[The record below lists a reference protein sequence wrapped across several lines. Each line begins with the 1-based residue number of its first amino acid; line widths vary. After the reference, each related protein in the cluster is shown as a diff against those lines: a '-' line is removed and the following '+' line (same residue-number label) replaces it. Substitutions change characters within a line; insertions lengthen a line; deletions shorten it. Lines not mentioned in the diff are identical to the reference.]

1 MYYYQ
6 IYVENCKNIYTYK
19 SRDKYEIGEW
29 CLVNFVNRN
38 KMGLVVSEISEEELT
53 IDIEKIKFISGT
65 APVLSIPLSIMEL
78 VKWVKDYYLSD
89 YNNVIKTAYPGVLKL
104 NYSKKAIYIKDLE
117 ITEKSEKVQL
127 SEKNEENS
135 KSDSIEKFNEYMM
148 KKKRGNFSD
157 FAEKFFGRTDK

>member
-6 IYVENCKNIYTYK
+6 IYVENSKNIYTYK

-104 NYSKKAIYIKDLE
+104 NYSKKAIYIKDLG
-117 ITEKSEKVQL
+117 ITEKSEKVQQ
-127 SEKNEENS
+127 
-135 KSDSIEKFNEYMM
+135 
-148 KKKRGNFSD
+148 
-157 FAEKFFGRTDK
+157 